1 MKKVVL
7 IIATLSISCAAFAQE
22 KYVTSANVALKAGNL
37 DEAKE
42 QIDKAMA
49 SPDMQEK
56 PKALLS
62 KGEIYFSLM
71 GSEKYRASSPYR
83 EATEALMKLA
93 ELKPDYE
100 KADVDQMLILSAAL
114 YYNDGLTKYQNKSDS
129 GRYIAA
135 AELLKYVV
143 KIRDLN
149 GGKRFEKF
157 EKLGRVDSAVAKAK
171 MYLAFCSYFTGK
183 YAEAIPMLIAAKDNP
198 VTKSTYVYEDLID
211 AYEKLKDTDKEL
223 ATIQEARAA
232 YPDDHGLRNDELNY
246 YVITG
251 KQDDLVKK
259 LEVEAAKDPNNAE
272 MQFNIGIVYT
282 GLANPKTGKKPD
294 NRAELLAKAE
304 GAYQNALKIAPDNA
318 DYNYNLGG
326 FYNNKAKEINDQ
338 MNAITGTS
346 ASEQKKY
353 DDLKVKRDE
362 LFEKALPYV
371 EKAYNSYDAKAGTLK
386 AAEKNAYSSCIQ
398 VLMQIYS
405 IQNKM
410 DKVDVLKMKLNAI
423 K

>member
-1 MKKVVL
+1 MKKLVL

-22 KYVTSANVALKAGNL
+22 KYVTSANVALKGGHM

-42 QIDKAMA
+42 QIDKAMS
-49 SPDMQEK
+49 SPEMQEK
-56 PKALLS
+56 PKALLA
-62 KGEIYFSLM
+62 KGEIYLALM
-71 GSEKYRASSPYR
+71 TVEKYRAANPYH
-83 EATEALMKLA
+83 EGAQALIKLA

-100 KADVDQMLILSAAL
+100 KEETDMFLLMSAGL
-114 YYNDGLTKYQNKSDS
+114 YYNEAVTKYSNKSDS
-129 GRYIAA
+129 GRYNAS
-135 AELLKYVV
+135 AELFKNVL

-157 EKLGRVDSAVAKAK
+157 AGIQRLDSAVAKTK

-198 VTKSTYVYEDLID
+198 ITKSTYIYEDLID
-211 AYEKLKDTDKEL
+211 AYEKQKDMDKEL
-223 ATIQEARAA
+223 ATIQEARTA

-246 YVITG
+246 YMITG
-251 KQDDLVKK
+251 KQDELVKK
-259 LEVEAAKDPNNAE
+259 LEVEASKDPNNAE
-272 MQFNIGIVYT
+272 MQFNIGIVYNC
-282 GLANPKTGKKPD
+282 LANPKTGKKPD

-304 GAYQNALKIAPDNA
+304 GAYQNAMKIAPDNA

-346 ASEQKKY
+346 APEQKKY

-398 VLMQIYS
+398 VMMQIYS

-410 DKVDVLKMKLNAI
+410 DKVDVLKKKLNAI